1 MAYRMPPPVKIPI
14 NTDANVIS
22 GMNAAEDAK
31 ITMPGREMI
40 SGMIWWSKSIKEMTI
55 STQTKLNQKN
65 RGRVRPNFKKE
76 KQGKYPSI
84 SPQAGT

>member
-1 MAYRMPPPVKIPI
+1 
-14 NTDANVIS
+14 
-22 GMNAAEDAK
+22 MNAAEDAK